1 MADQRSLRGLDW
13 LNFFVAN
20 VQTGFGPFIAV
31 YLTENRWTTTE
42 IGFALTIGTICSLV
56 SQMPAGAVVD
66 ALEDKR
72 WAVWLGVAAVSGTA
86 LLYALSTTKVSVY
99 AAEVLHGLASSVIGP
114 AIAAVSLALVGRAAF
129 SERAGRNARFSSIGN
144 GIAAG
149 VMGAAG
155 SFVSASSVFWLTAIL
170 GVPALL
176 ALRQIGPGSR
186 IKPPVATAEAA
197 EAADGSTGLAG
208 LKELFMDWR
217 LLVFGGCVLLFFVS
231 NAAMLPLAATQ
242 VTKRHPQ
249 LADALIAL
257 TIVVPQLIVAL
268 MSPWVGRSSDR
279 WGRRPI
285 MLLGWIMLP
294 TQGLLYAAAPMPY
307 AVVVCQ
313 MLSGVSAAVFG
324 VTMTLVAADLT
335 QRNGRFNLT
344 LGALG
349 VAIAIGASISTTLA
363 GIAAD
368 ALGDSAAFLGLAL
381 AGAAGTALL
390 WLAMPETWEAPSQRP
405 PSAALAVPVPAG

>member
-1 MADQRSLRGLDW
+1 
-13 LNFFVAN
+13 
-20 VQTGFGPFIAV
+20 
-31 YLTENRWTTTE
+31 
-42 IGFALTIGTICSLV
+42 
-56 SQMPAGAVVD
+56 
-66 ALEDKR
+66 
-72 WAVWLGVAAVSGTA
+72 
-86 LLYALSTTKVSVY
+86 
-99 AAEVLHGLASSVIGP
+99 
-114 AIAAVSLALVGRAAF
+114 
-129 SERAGRNARFSSIGN
+129 
-144 GIAAG
+144 
-149 VMGAAG
+149 
-155 SFVSASSVFWLTAIL
+155 
-170 GVPALL
+170 
-176 ALRQIGPGSR
+176 
-186 IKPPVATAEAA
+186 
-197 EAADGSTGLAG
+197 
-208 LKELFMDWR
+208 
-217 LLVFGGCVLLFFVS
+217 VFGGCVLLFFIS

-294 TQGLLYAAAPMPY
+294 TQGLLYAVAPMPY

-368 ALGDSAAFLGLAL
+368 TLGDSAAFLGLAL

>member
-1 MADQRSLRGLDW
+1 MAQQRSLRGLDW

-31 YLTENRWTTTE
+31 YLTEHRWTTAE

-56 SQMPAGAVVD
+56 SQIPAGALVD
-66 ALEDKR
+66 SLRDKR
-72 WAVWLGVAAVSGTA
+72 LAVWLGVASISGTA
-86 LLYALSTTKVSVY
+86 LLYAASTTQLSVY
-99 AAEVLHGLASSVIGP
+99 AAEVLHGLASSVISP
-114 AIAAVSLALVGRAAF
+114 AIAAVTLALVGRAAF
-129 SERAGRNARFSSIGN
+129 SERVGRNARFASIG
-144 GIAAG
+144 GGVAAG

-155 SFVSASSVFWLTAIL
+155 SFVSAGSVFWLTAAL

-176 ALRQIGPGSR
+176 ALRMIGPGTYGTVMAVTSER
-186 IKPPVATAEAA
+186 ES
-197 EAADGSTGLAG
+197 DQSFLAG
-208 LKELFMDWR
+208 VKELFLDRR
-217 LLVFGGCVLLFFVS
+217 LLTFAVCVIMFFVS

-242 VTKRHPQ
+242 ITKRHPE
-249 LADALIAL
+249 LADVLIAV

-279 WGRRPI
+279 LGRRPI
-285 MLLGWIMLP
+285 MILGWIMLP
-294 TQGLLYAAAPMPY
+294 AQGILYATAPASY
-307 AVVVCQ
+307 ALLVCQ

-335 QRNGRFNLT
+335 HENGRFNLT

-363 GIAAD
+363 GVAAD
-368 ALGDSAAFLGLAL
+368 AFGDSAAFLGLAL
-381 AGAAGTALL
+381 AGAAGTLLL
-390 WLAMPETWEAPSQRP
+390 WLAMPETWMTPPPAP
-405 PSAALAVPVPAG
+405 PSAALAVPVTS

>member
-1 MADQRSLRGLDW
+1 MPRQRSSLGLDW

-31 YLTENRWTTTE
+31 YLTENRWTTAE
-42 IGFALTIGTICSLV
+42 IGFALTIGTVCSLI
-56 SQMPAGAVVD
+56 SQMPAGALVD
-66 ALEDKR
+66 AIDDKR
-72 WAVWLGVAAVSGTA
+72 WAVRFGILAVSGTA
-86 LLYALSTTKVSVY
+86 LLYALSTAKVLVY

-129 SERAGRNARFSSIGN
+129 SERAGRNARFASIGN

-155 SFVSASSVFWLTAIL
+155 SFVSANSVFWLTAIL

-176 ALRQIGPGSR
+176 ALRMIGPGARTRPAVTTVEPSNE
-186 IKPPVATAEAA
+186 PA
-197 EAADGSTGLAG
+197 GLAG
-208 LKELFMDWR
+208 LKELFLDWR
-217 LLVFGGCVLLFFVS
+217 LLVFGGCVLLFFMS

-242 VTKRHPQ
+242 VTKKHPE
-249 LADALIAL
+249 LADLLIAV
-257 TIVVPQLIVAL
+257 TIVVPQLIVAA

-294 TQGLLYAAAPMPY
+294 AQGVLY
-307 AVVVCQ
+307 AVVPVRYAVLLCQ
-313 MLSGVSAAVFG
+313 ALGGVSAAVFG

-349 VAIAIGASISTTLA
+349 VAIAIGASISTSLA

-368 ALGDSAAFLGLAL
+368 ALGDKAAFLGLAL
-381 AGAAGTALL
+381 AGAAGTLLL
-390 WLAMPETWEAPSQRP
+390 WLAMPETWDAPSQSP
-405 PSAALAVPVPAG
+405 PTTALAVPVPTG

>member
-1 MADQRSLRGLDW
+1 
-13 LNFFVAN
+13 
-20 VQTGFGPFIAV
+20 
-31 YLTENRWTTTE
+31 
-42 IGFALTIGTICSLV
+42 
-56 SQMPAGAVVD
+56 
-66 ALEDKR
+66 
-72 WAVWLGVAAVSGTA
+72 
-86 LLYALSTTKVSVY
+86 
-99 AAEVLHGLASSVIGP
+99 
-114 AIAAVSLALVGRAAF
+114 
-129 SERAGRNARFSSIGN
+129 
-144 GIAAG
+144 
-149 VMGAAG
+149 
-155 SFVSASSVFWLTAIL
+155 
-170 GVPALL
+170 
-176 ALRQIGPGSR
+176 
-186 IKPPVATAEAA
+186 
-197 EAADGSTGLAG
+197 
-208 LKELFMDWR
+208 
-217 LLVFGGCVLLFFVS
+217 
-231 NAAMLPLAATQ
+231 MLPLAATQ

>member
-1 MADQRSLRGLDW
+1 MAEQRSLRGLDW

-31 YLTENRWTTTE
+31 YLTENRWTTAE

-66 ALEDKR
+66 AIKDKR
-72 WAVWLGVAAVSGTA
+72 WAVWFGVAAVSGTA

-99 AAEVLHGLASSVIGP
+99 SAEVLHGVASSVIGP

-176 ALRQIGPGSR
+176 ALRMIGPGTAIR
-186 IKPPVATAEAA
+186 PAVATAEAV
-197 EAADGSTGLAG
+197 EEPTGLAG
-208 LKELFMDWR
+208 LKELVLDWR
-217 LLVFGGCVLLFFVS
+217 LLVFGGCVVLFFVS

-242 VTKRHPQ
+242 VTKRHPE

-257 TIVVPQLIVAL
+257 TIVVPQLIVAV

-294 TQGLLYAAAPMPY
+294 VQGMLYAVAPMPY

-313 MLSGVSAAVFG
+313 IMSGVSAAVFG

-349 VAIAIGASISTTLA
+349 VAIAIGASISTSLA

-368 ALGDSAAFLGLAL
+368 TFGDKAAFLGLAL
-381 AGAAGTALL
+381 AGAAGTLLL
-390 WLAMPETWEAPSQRP
+390 WLAMPETSDAPSQPP
-405 PSAALAVPVPAG
+405 PSAALAVSVPG

>member
-1 MADQRSLRGLDW
+1 
-13 LNFFVAN
+13 
-20 VQTGFGPFIAV
+20 
-31 YLTENRWTTTE
+31 
-42 IGFALTIGTICSLV
+42 
-56 SQMPAGAVVD
+56 
-66 ALEDKR
+66 
-72 WAVWLGVAAVSGTA
+72 
-86 LLYALSTTKVSVY
+86 
-99 AAEVLHGLASSVIGP
+99 
-114 AIAAVSLALVGRAAF
+114 
-129 SERAGRNARFSSIGN
+129 
-144 GIAAG
+144 
-149 VMGAAG
+149 
-155 SFVSASSVFWLTAIL
+155 
-170 GVPALL
+170 
-176 ALRQIGPGSR
+176 
-186 IKPPVATAEAA
+186 
-197 EAADGSTGLAG
+197 
-208 LKELFMDWR
+208 
-217 LLVFGGCVLLFFVS
+217 
-231 NAAMLPLAATQ
+231 
-242 VTKRHPQ
+242 
-249 LADALIAL
+249 
-257 TIVVPQLIVAL
+257 
-268 MSPWVGRSSDR
+268 
-279 WGRRPI
+279 

-349 VAIAIGASISTTLA
+349 VAIAIGASISTALA

>member
-1 MADQRSLRGLDW
+1 MARQRSLYGLDW

-31 YLTENRWTTTE
+31 YLTENRWTTAE
-42 IGFALTIGTICSLV
+42 IGFALTLGTICSLV
-56 SQMPAGAVVD
+56 SQMPAGALVD
-66 ALEDKR
+66 AMEDKR
-72 WAVWLGVAAVSGTA
+72 WAVRFGIIAISGTA
-86 LLYALSTTKVSVY
+86 LLYAVSATKAAVY
-99 AAEVLHGLASSVIGP
+99 TAEVLHGLASSVIGP

-129 SERAGRNARFSSIGN
+129 SERAGRNARFASIGN

-149 VMGAAG
+149 LMGAAG
-155 SFVSASSVFWLTAIL
+155 SFISSNSVFWLTAAL

-176 ALRQIGPGSR
+176 ALRMIGPGTPT
-186 IKPPVATAEAA
+186 IQPVATTDDEERTAW
-197 EAADGSTGLAG
+197 AG
-208 LKELFMDWR
+208 VKELFLDWR
-217 LLVFGGCVLLFFVS
+217 LLIFAGCVLLFFVS

-242 VTKRHPQ
+242 VTKRHPE
-249 LADALIAL
+249 LADVLIAV
-257 TIVVPQLIVAL
+257 TIVVPQLIVAAI
-268 MSPWVGRSSDR
+268 SPWVGRSSDR

-294 TQGLLYAAAPMPY
+294 TQGILYAAAPTAY
-307 AVVVCQ
+307 AVLVCQ
-313 MLSGVSAAVFG
+313 VLGGVSAAVFG

-335 QRNGRFNLT
+335 HKNGRFNLA

-368 ALGDSAAFLGLAL
+368 ALGDRAAFLGLAL
-381 AGAAGTALL
+381 AGAAGTLLL
-390 WLAMPETWEAPSQRP
+390 WFKMPETWETPSQPPRP
-405 PSAALAVPVPAG
+405 PAALAVPVPVG